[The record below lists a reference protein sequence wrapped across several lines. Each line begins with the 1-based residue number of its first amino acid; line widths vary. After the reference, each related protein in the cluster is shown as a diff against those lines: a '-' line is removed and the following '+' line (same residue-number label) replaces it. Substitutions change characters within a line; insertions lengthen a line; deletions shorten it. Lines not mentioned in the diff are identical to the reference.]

1 MTDVIVSVP
10 DQFKQEF
17 PHVGWSKIAEKAIV
31 EEFRKLASIKLF
43 DELFK
48 HSELTDR
55 ECIALG
61 KDVDRA
67 VRSRIEHDLS
77 ISSDK

>member
-1 MTDVIVSVP
+1 MVEVVISVP
-10 DQFKQEF
+10 DQIKYEF
-17 PHVGWSKIAEKAIV
+17 PHVGWSKIAERAIV

-43 DELFK
+43 NELFK

-61 KDVDRA
+61 KDVNRA
-67 VRSRIEHDLS
+67 VRSRIERDLS
-77 ISSDK
+77 ISPVK